1 MGLCA
6 VSAACWL
13 VPGTVC
19 TSHAHDRPTGQTFGV
34 HFLDRSQTL
43 TQKLSPGLPLA
54 GSLHVLMVG
63 IVGADVEG
71 KHGHCY
77 TWKTSSQ
84 IGAGELVPGASGG
97 TVQILQLGVGGQS
110 PVTKVGMRGEGCG
123 GTEPSDQGGH
133 VGRGLGVRCPVIKV
147 GMQGKGPGIEV
158 GMPGEGPGGMVPG
171 HKVGI

>member
-6 VSAACWL
+6 VTAACWL

-43 TQKLSPGLPLA
+43 AQKLSPGLLLA

-84 IGAGELVPGASGG
+84 IGAGEWCQWGHSADTAARSW
-97 TVQILQLGVGGQS
+97 
-110 PVTKVGMRGEGCG
+110 R
-123 GTEPSDQGGH
+123 TEPGDQGGH
-133 VGRGLGVRCPVIKV
+133 VGRGPLGDGAR
-147 GMQGKGPGIEV
+147 
-158 GMPGEGPGGMVPG
+158 
-171 HKVGI
+171 